1 MKQDIA
7 NIGNWS
13 EQQEAKKEVKEK
25 DKVRRENIAKYF
37 LDLSKLTFTAL
48 VLGGV
53 TCMFTTKELNLPLV
67 LSVISGGIATT
78 ILLAKIGNQI
88 FK

>member
-1 MKQDIA
+1 
-7 NIGNWS
+7 
-13 EQQEAKKEVKEK
+13 
-25 DKVRRENIAKYF
+25 
-37 LDLSKLTFTAL
+37 
-48 VLGGV
+48 
-53 TCMFTTKELNLPLV
+53 MFTTKELNLPLV